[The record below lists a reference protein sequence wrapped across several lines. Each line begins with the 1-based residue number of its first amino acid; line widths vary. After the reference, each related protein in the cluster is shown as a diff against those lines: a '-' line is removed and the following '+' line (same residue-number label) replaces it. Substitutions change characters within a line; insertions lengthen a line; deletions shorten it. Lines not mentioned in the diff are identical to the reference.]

1 MQVQLVEMKSLL
13 AMKQNGQEEEFEK
26 QLKDRGIKD
35 LAECDEIVDD
45 LEIKLKLKERKE
57 KTDSEK
63 YDLLD
68 IADDDLTEEQIKKKR
83 IQKMQKAQ
91 AVNREE
97 RKKQQEKE

>member
-1 MQVQLVEMKSLL
+1 
-13 AMKQNGQEEEFEK
+13 
-26 QLKDRGIKD
+26 
-35 LAECDEIVDD
+35 VDD

-83 IQKMQKAQ
+83 IQKMQKA
-91 AVNREE
+91 
-97 RKKQQEKE
+97 